1 MTQEK
6 LPHRKELCLQSV
18 SGAKAPDFTVL
29 AILNFFVES
38 IAIGT

>member
-1 MTQEK
+1 MEIFVFCVIK
-6 LPHRKELCLQSV
+6 M